1 MSRILREKD
10 KIYNNLTKKARW
22 FQQNSAFLTH
32 KDYFHVI
39 TVLQKCRLCLK
50 YIQNS
55 LANKKIIFMY
65 KLSIHGLSCI
75 HIKTVLSV

>member
-10 KIYNNLTKKARW
+10 KIYDNLTKKARW
-22 FQQNSAFLTH
+22 FQQNSEFLTH

-39 TVLQKCRLCLK
+39 TVLQKYRLCLK

-55 LANKKIIFMY
+55 LTNKKNY
-65 KLSIHGLSCI
+65 LYVQTKYSWLTLHT
-75 HIKTVLSV
+75 H